1 MAKKLSIAVSIVL
14 HPLLMPT
21 FLFALLFYYAPDIIE
36 PINPKAAIYL
46 LLAVFITT
54 FVLPMISITALRFSE
69 IYRRGK
75 YYALSLPGRKDRI
88 VPFFFTSLFY
98 MITTYMFFS
107 KFKVNQVL
115 VVILAA
121 STLIILLVSLITLFL
136 KVSTHSASAGAM
148 IGFLLAL
155 GFKFPQSKMI
165 WPLILI
171 LILGGLVM
179 SARLYLHTHKPIDV
193 LIGSIV
199 GLSVSLSSILIFI
212 SY

>member
-1 MAKKLSIAVSIVL
+1 MVKKLSIALSVIL

-21 FLFALLFYYAPDIIE
+21 ILFALLFYYAPVIVQ
-36 PINPKAAIYL
+36 PINQKAAAYL

-54 FVLPMISITALRFSE
+54 FLLPMISITALRFSE
-69 IYRRGK
+69 IFQKGK
-75 YYALSLPGRKDRI
+75 FYALSLNQRKDRV

-98 MITTYMFFS
+98 MITTYVFFY

-121 STLIILLVSLITLFL
+121 STLMILLVSLITLFL
-136 KVSTHSASAGAM
+136 KVSTHSVSAGAM

-155 GFKFPQSKMI
+155 GFKFPQSKI
-165 WPLILI
+165 LIPLILI
-171 LILGGLVM
+171 LVLGGLVM
-179 SARLYLHTHKPIDV
+179 SARLYLEAHRPIDI

-199 GLSVSLSSILIFI
+199 GLGVSLTSILLFT
-212 SY
+212 Y

>member
-1 MAKKLSIAVSIVL
+1 MVKKISIAVSVVL

-21 FLFALLFYYAPDIIE
+21 FLFALLFYYAPVIIE

-54 FVLPMISITALRFSE
+54 FMLPMISITALRFSD
-69 IYRRGK
+69 IYRMGK
-75 YYALSLPGRKDRI
+75 LNALSLPSRKDRI
-88 VPFFFTSLFY
+88 IPFFFTSLFY

-107 KFKVNQVL
+107 KFKVNQIL
-115 VVILAA
+115 VIILAA
-121 STLIILLVSLITLFL
+121 STLIILLVSIITLFL

-155 GFKFPQSKMI
+155 GFKFPQSKLL

-179 SARLYLHTHKPIDV
+179 SARLYLEAHKPLDV

-199 GLSVSLSSILIFI
+199 GLSISLTSVLLF

>member
-1 MAKKLSIAVSIVL
+1 MVKKISIAVSVVL

-21 FLFALLFYYAPDIIE
+21 FLFALLFYYAPVIIE

-54 FVLPMISITALRFSE
+54 FMLPMISITALRFSD
-69 IYRRGK
+69 IYRMGK
-75 YYALSLPGRKDRI
+75 LNTLSLPSRKDRI
-88 VPFFFTSLFY
+88 IPFFFTSLFY

-107 KFKVNQVL
+107 KFKVNQIL
-115 VVILAA
+115 VIILAA
-121 STLIILLVSLITLFL
+121 STLIILLVSIITLFL

-155 GFKFPQSKMI
+155 GFKFPQSKLL

-179 SARLYLHTHKPIDV
+179 SARLYLEAHKPLDV

-199 GLSVSLSSILIFI
+199 GLSISLTSVLLF

>member
-1 MAKKLSIAVSIVL
+1 MVKKISIAVSVVL

-21 FLFALLFYYAPDIIE
+21 FLFALLFYYAPVIIE

-54 FVLPMISITALRFSE
+54 FMLPMISITALRFSD
-69 IYRRGK
+69 IYRMGK
-75 YYALSLPGRKDRI
+75 LYALSLPSRKDRI
-88 VPFFFTSLFY
+88 IPFFFTSLFY

-107 KFKVNQVL
+107 KFKVNQIL
-115 VVILAA
+115 VIILAA
-121 STLIILLVSLITLFL
+121 STLIILLVSIITLFL

-155 GFKFPQSKMI
+155 GFKFPQSKLL

-179 SARLYLHTHKPIDV
+179 SARLYLEAHKPLDV

-199 GLSVSLSSILIFI
+199 GLSISLTSVLLF

>member
-1 MAKKLSIAVSIVL
+1 MIKKLSIALSVLL

-21 FLFALLFYYAPDIIE
+21 VLFALLFYYAPVIVQ
-36 PINPKAAIYL
+36 PLNQKAAVYL

-54 FVLPMISITALRFSE
+54 FLLPMISITALRFSD
-69 IYRRGK
+69 IYQRGK
-75 YYALSLPGRKDRI
+75 FYALSLTNRQDRI

-98 MITTYMFFS
+98 LITTYMFYS

-115 VVILAA
+115 VIILAA

-136 KVSTHSASAGAM
+136 KISTHSVSAGAM

-155 GFKFPQSKMI
+155 GFKFPQSKMVP
-165 WPLILI
+165 PLILI

-179 SARLYLHTHKPIDV
+179 SARLYLDTHRPIDV
-193 LIGSIV
+193 LVGSLV
-199 GLSVSLSSILIFI
+199 GLSVSISSIFLF
-212 SY
+212 SF